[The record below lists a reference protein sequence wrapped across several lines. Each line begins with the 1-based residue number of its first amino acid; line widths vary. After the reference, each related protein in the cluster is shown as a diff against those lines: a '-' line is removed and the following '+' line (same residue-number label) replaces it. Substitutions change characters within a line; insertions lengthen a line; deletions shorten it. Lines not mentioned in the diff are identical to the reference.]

1 MPAISVRCVPA
12 FIFQLYNASFTSVK
26 RSNINIQK
34 HATGIKMP
42 DKVEEKLLI
51 LQLSEDSRKIARLLS
66 NETSIRIL
74 KLLGKRSMSAGDL
87 ADELKVRL
95 NTLKYNL
102 DSLLE
107 AGLIRVMQ
115 IKWSRKGRE
124 IKIYEA
130 VEKVI
135 ILLPGKKDPET
146 SFMLMKLWKNI
157 PEILEGQKIPELS

>member
-1 MPAISVRCVPA
+1 MFR
-12 FIFQLYNASFTSVK
+12 K
-26 RSNINIQK
+26 M
-34 HATGIKMP
+34 HGDKMP
-42 DKVEEKLLI
+42 ENPEEKLLI
-51 LQLSEDSRKIARLLS
+51 LQLSEDCRKIARLLS

-74 KLLGKRSMSAGDL
+74 KLLDKRSMSAGDL
-87 ADELKVRL
+87 ANELQVRL

-107 AGLIRVMQ
+107 AGLIRVKQ

-135 ILLPGKKDPET
+135 ILLPGKKNLDT
-146 SFMLMKLWKNI
+146 SLIYTKSWQSIRENTKGAGS
-157 PEILEGQKIPELS
+157 P